1 MADCIVVVI
10 DDVTVLA
17 SVVVDVRRRFVIFAF
32 DATSV
37 VVFGVVVTTLV
48 VNAVVALV
56 VFGVVASLSPLLLL
70 VGNDSV
76 RLSVTC
82 VTSSAST
89 IGSCTAK

>member
-10 DDVTVLA
+10 DDVTALA

-37 VVFGVVVTTLV
+37 VAGVVVTTLV

-70 VGNDSV
+70 VGIDSV